1 VAPRQLAAEW
11 EREPQA
17 GVLAD
22 PVLSLGLQSDSFTSY
37 SIGKMKTSWHT
48 VMLTLSFPRPGKRKL
63 RTEVFALQGAVRRRE
78 FLMELFVYPPVYLL
92 WRRRGLAPYPAGAPT
107 PHATPSPTCAAGRLF
122 GRI

>member
-48 VMLTLSFPRPGKRKL
+48 VMLTLSFPWPGKRKL
-63 RTEVFALQGAVRRRE
+63 RTEVFALQGAVRRRA
-78 FLMELFVYPPVYLL
+78 FLMELFVYPPVYFL
-92 WRRRGLAPYPAGAPT
+92 WRRRGLAPYPAGAST
-107 PHATPSPTCAAGRLF
+107 PQATPSPTCAAGRLF